1 MDTSLLLKLIGL
13 GLLVTVGCQV
23 LSKSGRD
30 EQSTMLS
37 VAGIIIAMVLILK
50 ELSGLISTIS
60 ALFGLKWAKLSFVVL
75 FFVSWHYALS
85 SKILKVNIPF
95 FYEL

>member
-13 GLLVTVGCQV
+13 GLLVAVGCQV

-37 VAGIIIAMVLILK
+37 VAGIIIAMILILK
-50 ELSGLISTIS
+50 ELSSLISSIS
-60 ALFGLKWAKLSFVVL
+60 TLFGLK
-75 FFVSWHYALS
+75 
-85 SKILKVNIPF
+85 
-95 FYEL
+95 